1 MDKILND
8 YLEKVDKYL
17 KPMKVTDRMDIIKE
31 IESDMAELREHG
43 GLSANEIIDRLGEP
57 KKLAQA
63 YLGET
68 ITETKGMSFRKL
80 GAMIA
85 FYSMAGLG
93 GIIILPVT
101 GITSIAL
108 ILSGILCPL
117 CGLVKL
123 LASFVGYDIPF
134 IGFQL
139 GSFSAS
145 PALTLILSIIVGTC
159 FCGQSDGARWDLR
172 SSLRLLS
179 VLLLRLPGIY
189 A

>member
-1 MDKILND
+1 MDKTLND

-139 GSFSAS
+139 VSFSAS
-145 PALTLILSIIVGTC
+145 PALTLILSIIVGLVFAAIGWGLWLVTKAYIRAVSA
-159 FCGQSDGARWDLR
+159 GSEKIRGRK
-172 SSLRLLS
+172 
-179 VLLLRLPGIY
+179 
-189 A
+189 

>member
-85 FYSMAGLG
+85 FYSMAG
-93 GIIILPVT
+93 T
-101 GITSIAL
+101 GRHYYSSSYRDYINSPDSQWYFVSAVW
-108 ILSGILCPL
+108 
-117 CGLVKL
+117 LVKL
-123 LASFVGYDIPF
+123 LASFVGYGAHSVYWLSAGKLFCISGFDID
-134 IGFQL
+134 
-139 GSFSAS
+139 SFDYC
-145 PALTLILSIIVGTC
+145 GTC
-159 FCGQSDGARWDLR
+159 FCGNRMGLMAGNKGLYQSCQRR
-172 SSLRLLS
+172 
-179 VLLLRLPGIY
+179 V
-189 A
+189 

>member
-43 GLSANEIIDRLGEP
+43 GLSANEIIDRLGE
-57 KKLAQA
+57 
-63 YLGET
+63 

-145 PALTLILSIIVGTC
+145 SALTLILSIIVGLVFAAIGWGLWLVTKAYIRAVSA
-159 FCGQSDGARWDLR
+159 GSKKIRGRK
-172 SSLRLLS
+172 
-179 VLLLRLPGIY
+179 
-189 A
+189 

>member
-117 CGLVKL
+117 CGLAKL
-123 LASFVGYDIPF
+123 LASFVGYDMPF
-134 IGFQL
+134 IGFRL
-139 GSFSAS
+139 GGFSAS
-145 PALTLILSIIVGTC
+145 PALTLILSIIVGLVFAAIGWGLWLVTKAYIRAVSA
-159 FCGQSDGARWDLR
+159 GSEKIRGRK
-172 SSLRLLS
+172 
-179 VLLLRLPGIY
+179 
-189 A
+189 

>member
-68 ITETKGMSFRKL
+68 ITETKGTVS
-80 GAMIA
+80 
-85 FYSMAGLG
+85 Y
-93 GIIILPVT
+93 T
-101 GITSIAL
+101 H
-108 ILSGILCPL
+108 
-117 CGLVKL
+117 L
-123 LASFVGYDIPF
+123 LYH
-134 IGFQL
+134 
-139 GSFSAS
+139 
-145 PALTLILSIIVGTC
+145 
-159 FCGQSDGARWDLR
+159 R
-172 SSLRLLS
+172 
-179 VLLLRLPGIY
+179 
-189 A
+189 

>member
-145 PALTLILSIIVGTC
+145 PALTLILSIIVGLVFAAIGWGLWLVTKAYIRAVSA
-159 FCGQSDGARWDLR
+159 GSEKI
-172 SSLRLLS
+172 
-179 VLLLRLPGIY
+179 PGRK
-189 A
+189 

>member
-1 MDKILND
+1 
-8 YLEKVDKYL
+8 
-17 KPMKVTDRMDIIKE
+17 MDIIKE

-123 LASFVGYDIPF
+123 FCISGFDIDSFDYC
-134 IGFQL
+134 
-139 GSFSAS
+139 
-145 PALTLILSIIVGTC
+145 GTC
-159 FCGQSDGARWDLR
+159 FCGNRMGLMAGNKGLYQSCQRR
-172 SSLRLLS
+172 
-179 VLLLRLPGIY
+179 V
-189 A
+189 

>member
-1 MDKILND
+1 MEKNYLKKGYSPVQLIFQHPEKSVNPKWKMDKILND

-63 YLGET
+63 YLGGNDHRNKRDELQ
-68 ITETKGMSFRKL
+68 KAWGNDSFL
-80 GAMIA
+80 Q
-85 FYSMAGLG
+85 MAGLG

-139 GSFSAS
+139 GSF
-145 PALTLILSIIVGTC
+145 LH
-159 FCGQSDGARWDLR
+159 
-172 SSLRLLS
+172 LRL
-179 VLLLRLPGIY
+179 
-189 A
+189 

>member
-1 MDKILND
+1 MIIWKKLI
-8 YLEKVDKYL
+8 KYL
-17 KPMKVTDRMDIIKE
+17 KPVKVTDRMDNYKR
-31 IESDMAELREHG
+31 ELKANIG
-43 GLSANEIIDRLGEP
+43 GAWRSMGDFSANEIVDRLGDP

-68 ITETKGMSFRKL
+68 ITETKGISFRKI

-117 CGLVKL
+117 CGLAKL
-123 LASFVGYDIPF
+123 LASFVGYDMPF
-134 IGFQL
+134 IGFRL
-139 GSFSAS
+139 GGFSAS
-145 PALTLILSIIVGTC
+145 PALTLILSIIVGLV
-159 FCGQSDGARWDLR
+159 FAAIGWAYGW
-172 SSLRLLS
+172 
-179 VLLLRLPGIY
+179 
-189 A
+189 

>member
-68 ITETKGMSFRKL
+68 ITETKGMGFRKL
-80 GAMIA
+80 GAMIQYGRTGRHY
-85 FYSMAGLG
+85 YSSSYRDYINSPDSQWYFVSAVWAGEA
-93 GIIILPVT
+93 V
-101 GITSIAL
+101 
-108 ILSGILCPL
+108 GILC
-117 CGLVKL
+117 
-123 LASFVGYDIPF
+123 
-134 IGFQL
+134 
-139 GSFSAS
+139 
-145 PALTLILSIIVGTC
+145 
-159 FCGQSDGARWDLR
+159 
-172 SSLRLLS
+172 
-179 VLLLRLPGIY
+179 GI
-189 A
+189 

>member
-31 IESDMAELREHG
+31 IESDMAELGEHE

-57 KKLAQA
+57 KKLAQT

-68 ITETKGMSFRKL
+68 ITETKGMRFRKL

-93 GIIILPVT
+93 GIIIH
-101 GITSIAL
+101 
-108 ILSGILCPL
+108 
-117 CGLVKL
+117 
-123 LASFVGYDIPF
+123 
-134 IGFQL
+134 Q
-139 GSFSAS
+139 
-145 PALTLILSIIVGTC
+145 
-159 FCGQSDGARWDLR
+159 
-172 SSLRLLS
+172 
-179 VLLLRLPGIY
+179 LPGLHQQP
-189 A
+189 

>member
-134 IGFQL
+134 IGFHNFL
-139 GSFSAS
+139 SNAIHVKNRPRKLRIVIHLCLYIISFHFKK
-145 PALTLILSIIVGTC
+145 T
-159 FCGQSDGARWDLR
+159 
-172 SSLRLLS
+172 
-179 VLLLRLPGIY
+179 
-189 A
+189 